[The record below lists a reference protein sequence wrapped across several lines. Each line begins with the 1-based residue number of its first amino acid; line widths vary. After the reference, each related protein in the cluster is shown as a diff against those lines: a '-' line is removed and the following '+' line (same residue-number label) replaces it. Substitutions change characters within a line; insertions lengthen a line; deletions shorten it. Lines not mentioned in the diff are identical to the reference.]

1 MFIRHSTRLALAA
14 TIGALIPLAAGAQE
28 GAPKPSVTVVAAQP
42 TDYTLTARLPGRIK
56 ASTIAEVRPQVSGI
70 IRERQ
75 FEEGS
80 NVEAGQALYTIE
92 PETYAS
98 AVAAAKASVA
108 QAQANFDLTQR
119 EARRAQELFAR
130 NNASGAARDSA
141 LAARDAANAA
151 LQLAKAQQQSAEI
164 DLDRTT
170 IRAPIAGVIG
180 FSQATAGSLVAAQ
193 QTTALTTI
201 RSLDPVY
208 VDVTQSANDLLRW
221 QQSQRGGGVLA
232 TGQATLILP
241 TGDIYPVKGD
251 LRAAEPQVEPTTGMI
266 TLRVSFAN
274 PDHLLLPGLY
284 VEVALP
290 QQEEKGVYLV
300 PQMAVMRDQ
309 QGTAKVWV
317 VENGVIA
324 ERPLKVLT
332 ADANNW
338 VVTEG
343 LKPGDL
349 IVTSGFQKAAPG
361 APVAI
366 AAPEGTAGAEGAPA
380 GQAAPG
386 GTPPAGAQGGTD
398 AAGSGQTNGTAAGSA
413 AAGASPMAGG
423 AGAAAEGTAAGGS
436 AAGASAA
443 AGGSAGRTVAGGAD
457 AAAAPQSGTAPQ
469 AAGSPATEAGA
480 SSGSPTA
487 TATPAAA
494 PSEGAGEGAGAGAT
508 PAQGN

>member
-1 MFIRHSTRLALAA
+1 MSLRTTFRLALAA

-42 TDYTLTARLPGRIK
+42 TDFTLSARLPGRIK
-56 ASTIAEVRPQVSGI
+56 ASTVAEVRPQVSGI

-141 LAARDAANAA
+141 LAARDAADAA

-193 QTTALTTI
+193 QTAALTTI
-201 RSLDPVY
+201 RSLDPIY

-221 QQSQRGGGVLA
+221 QQSHKGGGVLA

-241 TGDIYPVKGD
+241 TGDIYPVKGE

-290 QQEEKGVYLV
+290 QQEEKGVYMV

-332 ADANNW
+332 ADGNNW

-349 IVTSGFQKAAPG
+349 IVTSGFQKAGPG
-361 APVAI
+361 APVDI
-366 AAPEGTAGAEGAPA
+366 AAPEAGAEGAAA
-380 GQAAPG
+380 GQAAPEGASTAG
-386 GTPPAGAQGGTD
+386 GEHT
-398 AAGSGQTNGTAAGSA
+398 SGTAAGA
-413 AAGASPMAGG
+413 PAPADG
-423 AGAAAEGTAAGGS
+423 AGAAAGGTAPDGAPM
-436 AAGASAA
+436 GASAPGAGA
-443 AGGSAGRTVAGGAD
+443 AGGSAGQTSEGGVD
-457 AAAAPQSGTAPQ
+457 AAGAPQPQ
-469 AAGSPATEAGA
+469 SMAQPAGSAGSPAAGAGA
-480 SSGSPTA
+480 SSGST
-487 TATPAAA
+487 AA
-494 PSEGAGEGAGAGAT
+494 PSEGAGAGAA